1 MSAITTPL
9 VWEHVQPAAAR
20 RLLTGAIDAFAERG
34 FQATTTRDIASRAG
48 MSPAALYV
56 HYSSKERLLFEISL
70 YGHRAALEIL
80 RQANAEA
87 ETRDAGGEA
96 PVGSSAGARDAGGD
110 APVGSGAGARGAGG
124 DAAGG
129 SGAAGSARLA
139 VTGGSSR
146 TPADR
151 LRAMVSAFTAWHAE
165 HHTIARVVQYELAA
179 LSPEHFAEVATIR
192 RAISDLVEQ
201 VLSDG
206 VADGSFAV
214 KDLPGTTLAVLSLSI
229 DVARWYDPGRRAAPG
244 ELGNLYADLA
254 LRMVAA

>member
-1 MSAITTPL
+1 MLSFANLGQGVNVSAITTPL

-87 ETRDAGGEA
+87 
-96 PVGSSAGARDAGGD
+96 GA
-110 APVGSGAGARGAGG
+110 
-124 DAAGG
+124 
-129 SGAAGSARLA
+129 
-139 VTGGSSR
+139 TGGSSR
-146 TPADR
+146 APADR
-151 LRAMVSAFTAWHAE
+151 LQAMVSAFTAWHAE

-214 KDLPGTTLAVLSLSI
+214 EDLPGTTLAVLSLSI
-229 DVARWYDPGRRAAPG
+229 DVARWYDPARRASPS